1 MNRPDS
7 EALVDAAPALDP
19 LADLRQRLAHAPP
32 ARVVGQVTKAIGPAI
47 EATGLLARVGEVCE
61 LSVGQAA
68 PLLAEVI
75 GFTQGTAL
83 LAPMGAIDGLVA
95 RAAILPTGHAAQFP
109 VGPGLLGRVLDA
121 LGRPMDDGGPL
132 ASCTRAE
139 VQAAPPPAL
148 ARQRIGAPLPTGVR
162 AIDALLTLG
171 EGQRVGI
178 FAPPGAGKSTLLGM
192 LARHCEADV
201 VVVAL
206 VGERGREVAEFLEAG
221 IGPARRGR
229 CVMVVATSDRP
240 AAERLRCA
248 QAATR
253 VAEHF
258 RDEGRRVLL
267 LVDSLTRL
275 ARAQREI
282 GLACGEPP
290 TRRSYPPS
298 VFSMLPRLLERAG
311 PGARGTITAVYT
323 VLTEGDA
330 DNDPIAEEVRSI
342 LDGHIVLSRDLA
354 GAGHYPA
361 IDVLGSISRV
371 MPRVVDDAHRRAAAR
386 VRALMARYREVELLL
401 QIGEYRPGADPEA
414 DAAVRG
420 KAAIDA
426 LLRQE
431 EADAV
436 AWADA
441 VAALHALVP
450 AAG

>member
-1 MNRPDS
+1 MTRPMDTTPD
-7 EALVDAAPALDP
+7 LPAIDL
-19 LADLRQRLAHAPP
+19 LADLRQRLAQAPP

-61 LSVGQAA
+61 LSIGQSQ
-68 PLLAEVI
+68 PLLAEVM
-75 GFTQGTAL
+75 GFSQGTAL
-83 LAPMGAIDGLVA
+83 LAPMGAIDGLTV
-95 RAAILPTGHAAQFP
+95 RAAVLPTGHAAQFP

-121 LGRPMDDGGPL
+121 MGEPIDGAGPL
-132 ASCTRAE
+132 LSTVRTE
-139 VQAAPPPAL
+139 VQAPPPPAL
-148 ARQRIGAPLPTGVR
+148 MRQRITRPLPTGVR
-162 AIDALLTLG
+162 ALDTLLTLG
-171 EGQRVGI
+171 EGQRIGV

-201 VVVAL
+201 VVAAL
-206 VGERGREVAEFLEAG
+206 VGERGREVAEFLDHG
-221 IGPARRGR
+221 LGARRDR
-229 CVMVVATSDRP
+229 CVMVVSTSDRP

-258 RDEGRRVLL
+258 RDEGKRVLL

-323 VLTEGDA
+323 VLTEGEA
-330 DNDPIAEEVRSI
+330 DNDPVAEEVRSI
-342 LDGHIVLSRDLA
+342 LDGHVVLSRELA

-361 IDVLGSISRV
+361 IDVLASISRV
-371 MPRVVDDAHRRAAAR
+371 MPRVVDETHRRAAGR
-386 VRALMARYREVELLL
+386 VRALMARYKEVELLL

-414 DAAVRG
+414 DAAVRS
-420 KAAIDA
+420 KTLIDG

-431 EADAV
+431 ESEAIGWNEACR
-436 AWADA
+436 
-441 VAALHALVP
+441 ALRAL
-450 AAG
+450 AGT